1 MLPCPASGIEFTSF
15 SLLSESIGRV
25 AALST
30 PLAPDSAVGG
40 EIGPGPDGIGGTVGA
55 AADGGGVFAEDV
67 DGGADGEGFSLQ
79 ATMKRAHTT
88 PLIKLL

>member
-1 MLPCPASGIEFTSF
+1 MPCPASGIELTSF

-40 EIGPGPDGIGGTVGA
+40 EIGPGPDGIGGTAGA
-55 AADGGGVFAEDV
+55 AADGEFAEDV

-79 ATMKRAHTT
+79 ATMKRTHTA